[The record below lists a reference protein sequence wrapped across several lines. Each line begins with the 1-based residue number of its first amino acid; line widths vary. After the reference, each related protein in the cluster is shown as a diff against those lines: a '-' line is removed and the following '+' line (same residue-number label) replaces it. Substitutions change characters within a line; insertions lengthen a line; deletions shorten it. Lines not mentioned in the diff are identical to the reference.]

1 VNPRLRDEFPAW
13 PVLLVGRGAP
23 ARGDDSP
30 EADWA
35 MALILLA
42 RTEGHCRCG
51 GLRPGP
57 VPERPECTCGG
68 LRFQVFR
75 PVPLTAAELAAV
87 VLPREARR
95 M

>member
-1 VNPRLRDEFPAW
+1 MAPGKAAA
-13 PVLLVGRGAP
+13 VLLVAAGVPGRA
-23 ARGDDSP
+23 DSTP
-30 EADWA
+30 EADWT

-42 RTEGHCRCG
+42 RAEGHGGCG

-57 VPERPECTCGG
+57 VPERPECTCGR

-87 VLPREARR
+87 VLPREARQP
-95 M
+95 